1 MRELVL
7 YIAQSLD
14 GFIAKK
20 DESIEW
26 LLEYDD
32 PSITE
37 RYNQFIENIDTIV
50 MGYSTYRQVI
60 EELSVNNWPYTDLN
74 VFVLTHRYLENPYG
88 VTFIHGDIKDII
100 DQSKNVAKKNI
111 WLVGGSS
118 IIEQCM
124 KSNLIDR
131 YIITVIPTLLGDGI
145 RLFKNIEHTKK
156 LKQISTYP
164 LKDCI
169 EIEYISA

>member
-1 MRELVL
+1 MKELVL

-14 GFIAKK
+14 GFIACK
-20 DESIEW
+20 DESIDW

-32 PSITE
+32 PSVTE
-37 RYNQFIENIDTIV
+37 RYDMFLETVDTII

-60 EELSVNNWPYTDLN
+60 EELSVDNWPYSDLN

-88 VTFIHGDIKDII
+88 VNFIHGDIKDII
-100 DQSKNVAKKNI
+100 DQSKSVANKNI

-124 KSNLIDR
+124 KNNLIDR
-131 YIITVIPTLLGDGI
+131 YIITIIPTLLGDGI
-145 RLFKNIEHTKK
+145 QLFRNLEETKK
-156 LKQISTYP
+156 LKQIKSCT

-169 EIEYISA
+169 EVEYINA

>member
-1 MRELVL
+1 MKELVL

-14 GFIAKK
+14 GYIARK
-20 DESIEW
+20 DESIDW

-32 PSITE
+32 KSVTD
-37 RYNQFIENIDTIV
+37 RYDKFLENIDTII

-60 EELSVNNWPYTDLN
+60 EELSVDNWPYTDLN

-88 VTFIHGDIKDII
+88 VTFIHGDIKDIM
-100 DQSKNVAKKNI
+100 DESKRVAQKNI

-124 KSNLIDR
+124 KNNLIDR

-145 RLFKNIEHTKK
+145 QLFKNLEETKK
-156 LKQISTYP
+156 LKQISSIT

-169 EIEYISA
+169 EIEYINA